1 MVERIDEI
9 CNQHLI
15 KIAFNLVS
23 YSNYHNL
30 PVLHLYLRSVEKG
43 QWELWEHLSWEPSL
57 SETDCTSWFPLF
69 PSVHSSLNLVSL
81 HVIFFWHRFASTS
94 TFNLPNRCWHL
105 SSVLLWWTFLAAPC
119 FVLFTSFYCLSWCSA
134 PRM

>member
-30 PVLHLYLRSVEKG
+30 PVLHLYLRSVEERPVRAVG
-43 QWELWEHLSWEPSL
+43 ASFMG
-57 SETDCTSWFPLF
+57 T
-69 PSVHSSLNLVSL
+69 
-81 HVIFFWHRFASTS
+81 IFK
-94 TFNLPNRCWHL
+94 
-105 SSVLLWWTFLAAPC
+105 
-119 FVLFTSFYCLSWCSA
+119 
-134 PRM
+134 